1 MKRITIKQLEQLCDY
16 LNELTGNPVEK
27 WHEGRASIGNFH
39 LSQCYGG
46 VCLHQHVNPSGSIS
60 TPLIH
65 GHVSKRE
72 LFDLMHAFI
81 KGLQFNAVKH

>member
-16 LNELTGNPVEK
+16 LNELTGNPAK
-27 WHEGRASIGNFH
+27 PWNDGRASIGNFH
-39 LSQCYGG
+39 LSQAYGG
-46 VCLHQHVNPSGSIS
+46 VCLHQHVNPSGGIT